1 MNPRWLADTKRDVDS
16 DALPTAV
23 VVTPEEY
30 DAIESS
36 RIELVDGVLHAMAPP
51 TSRHQLVVDRLLDAL
66 RVRCP
71 RTLVALREQEI
82 RLADDHRRNP
92 DVLLVRVEAFDLDK
106 ASYTPQQ
113 VVLAVEVV
121 SPGTRTTDRKHKP
134 VEYAD
139 AGIRHYWRV
148 EPVPELLVFTYRLD
162 ETDAY
167 EPTGVFRTTDVI
179 AAPGLEWA
187 TVPVVDLLPG
197 SAI

>member
-1 MNPRWLADTKRDVDS
+1 MNPRWLADTRRDIDS

-23 VVTPEEY
+23 VVTPDEY

-71 RTLVALREQEI
+71 RALVALREQEI

-92 DVLLVRVEAFDLDK
+92 DVMLVRAEAFDLDK

-167 EPTGVFRTTDVI
+167 EPTGVFGTAD
-179 AAPGLEWA
+179 
-187 TVPVVDLLPG
+187 DL
-197 SAI
+197 S